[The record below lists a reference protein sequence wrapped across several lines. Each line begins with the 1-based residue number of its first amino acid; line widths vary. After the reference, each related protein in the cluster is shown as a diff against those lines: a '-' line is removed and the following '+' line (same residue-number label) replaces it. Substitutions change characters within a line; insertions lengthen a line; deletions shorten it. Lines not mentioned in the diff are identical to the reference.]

1 MSGVRQE
8 KRLLEFHQELSRSFP
23 SQEALLSV
31 GLRWMA
37 RCVPVER
44 LGVFLPDSSAENLLL
59 RYCLN
64 RGVWYEMEQQM
75 RCEDGASFVRLSR
88 GEMSHLSYRSPRRL
102 LYLSLGGADEA
113 RGGGIGSGLLRFE
126 RPVKGKAFTAAER
139 ALASRLASE
148 LGRSLSR
155 MRQGLASLR
164 QLHRL
169 QMLTELSAVFASSLQ
184 MESGIKLIL
193 QGIVRHFGFDRV
205 RLYLV
210 HDDVLR
216 GELSVD
222 FRGRVVS
229 LRSDEIPLASG
240 EHRFARVLRGEALD
254 AHMRRYEERLL
265 YLRLVVQGQKTG
277 LLIVDNLLSQQG
289 VETEDIGILESFAGQ
304 IALAVYNTRLFKQ
317 VESLSLH
324 DHLTGLPLRRYFET
338 RIQQEIYRVERSGEP
353 LAVAMIDVDYF
364 KGVNDTY
371 GHQIGDQVL
380 KTVGGVIMKKLRKFD
395 FPARYGGDEIVVF
408 LPQAGPEEANG
419 IMARLLAEIR
429 AVKVPVDFS
438 KAKEIG
444 VTASIGIAVYPQD
457 ARTLEALLQRA
468 DEALYW
474 VKSHG
479 RDGVASFK
487 QLMQEP
493 ARPSNS

>member
-1 MSGVRQE
+1 MSDALRDR
-8 KRLLEFHQELSRSFP
+8 RLLEFHQGLNRQFLSL
-23 SQEALLSV
+23 EELLSM

-37 RCVPVER
+37 RCIPAQR
-44 LGVFLPDSSAENLLL
+44 LSVFLPDAARRSLLL

-64 RGVWYEMEQQM
+64 RGVWFEMEQEM
-75 RCEDGASFVRLSR
+75 RCEDHAPFLRLSR
-88 GEMSHLSYRSPRRL
+88 GELSHLSYSTPRRL
-102 LYLSLGGADEA
+102 LYLPLGQADSGGA
-113 RGGGIGSGLLRFE
+113 GSGLLRLE
-126 RPVKGKAFTAAER
+126 RPSGGKAFAAGER
-139 ALASRLASE
+139 ALALRLAAE
-148 LGRSLSR
+148 LGGGLSR
-155 MRQGLASLR
+155 TRQALAGEK
-164 QLHRL
+164 QLQRL

-205 RLYLV
+205 RLYLAN
-210 HDDVLR
+210 DGVLR

-222 FRGRVVS
+222 FRGRVAS
-229 LRSDEIPLASG
+229 LRSEEILLSSG
-240 EHRFARVLRGEALD
+240 EHRFARILRGEGLD
-254 AHMRRYEERLL
+254 AHMKPYEERLL
-265 YLRLVVQGQKTG
+265 HLPLVVQGQKTG
-277 LLIVDNLLSQQG
+277 LLVVDNLLSQQG
-289 VETEDIGILESFAGQ
+289 IDSEDIGILESFAGQ

-353 LAVAMIDVDYF
+353 LAVAMVDVDYF

-380 KTVGGVIMKKLRKFD
+380 KTIGEVIMKRLRKFD

-408 LPQAGPEEANG
+408 LPQANPEEANA

-429 AVKVPVDFS
+429 SVRVPVDFS

-444 VTASIGIAVYPQD
+444 VTASIGIAVYPHD

-479 RDGVASFK
+479 RDGVASYT
-487 QLMQEP
+487 QLRQEP

>member
-1 MSGVRQE
+1 MSGTRLE
-8 KRLLEFHQELSRSFP
+8 KRLLEFHRELKRSFP
-23 SQEALLSV
+23 TLEALLSV
-31 GLRWMA
+31 GLRWMT
-37 RCVPVER
+37 RCVSVER
-44 LGVFLPDSSAENLLL
+44 LGVFLPDAAGGNLLL

-64 RGVWYEMEQQM
+64 RGVWFEMEQQL
-75 RCEDGASFVRLSR
+75 RCGDGARFLRLSR
-88 GEMSHLSYRSPRRL
+88 GEMSHLAYRFPRRL
-102 LYLSLGGADEA
+102 LYLPLGGPEGAGPVGA
-113 RGGGIGSGLLRFE
+113 GLLRLE
-126 RPVKGKAFTAAER
+126 RSARGRAFTQGER
-139 ALASRLASE
+139 ALACRLAAE
-148 LGRSLSR
+148 LGNGLFR
-155 MRQGLASLR
+155 MRQDLASLR
-164 QLHRL
+164 QLKRL

-193 QGIVRHFGFDRV
+193 QGIVRHFGFDRA

-210 HDDVLR
+210 HNDALR

-229 LRSDEIPLASG
+229 LRSDEIPLGSS
-240 EHRFARVLRGEALD
+240 EHRFARALRGEGPD
-254 AHMRRYEERLL
+254 AHMKSYEERLL
-265 YLRLVVQGQKTG
+265 HLPLMVQGQKTG

-289 VETEDIGILESFAGQ
+289 IETEDIGILESFAGQ
-304 IALAVYNTRLFKQ
+304 IALAVYNTSLFKQ

-324 DHLTGLPLRRYFET
+324 DCLTGLPLRRYFET
-338 RIQQEIYRVERSGEP
+338 RIQQELYRVERSGEP

-380 KTVGGVIMKKLRKFD
+380 RTVGGVIMRKLRKFD

-408 LPQAGPEEANG
+408 LPQAGPEEANS
-419 IMARLLAEIR
+419 IMVRLLADIR
-429 AVKVPVDFS
+429 AIKVPVDFS
-438 KAKEIG
+438 KDKEIG
-444 VTASIGIAVYPQD
+444 VTASIGIAVYPHD